1 MKNKN
6 KLKNYLKTDIKY
18 EPIKQERKPYYMH
31 SVEKHG
37 NIDVMSHVWVFL
49 AFIGLLAIFG
59 ALTVGAI
66 LLFKGGI

>member
-18 EPIKQERKPYYMH
+18 EPIKQERQPYYMH

-37 NIDVMSHVWVFL
+37 DVMAHVWAFL
-49 AFIGLLAIFG
+49 AVMGVLALFFIFAFLAIYF
-59 ALTVGAI
+59 L
-66 LLFKGGI
+66 KGGVQ